1 MTLLGALR
9 PVMGGSR
16 SGGPSGRGLRA
27 RLRRV
32 IAAVL
37 GAVVAAGTAALPTL
51 PPAAVAAGGAAAAVV
66 AASVAAA
73 VPANAATSPP
83 VLVLLQNGETT
94 APETTVLQAAG
105 YTVTQATPSVWEGMS
120 ASQFEQY
127 AALVIGDPSS
137 GGSCSALTPTTAT
150 SGSDAIGTA
159 WQGAVSGNLA
169 VIGTAPARPGGSAAG
184 SLISDSVGYA
194 AAKYNSAASGTS
206 SSGTGLYVSLN
217 CEYSG
222 AAAGTS
228 VPLLNGVQGIGAAG
242 GVSVQGGL
250 ACSDPGTVN
259 RWEAAAPGTFGGF
272 TSADLAA
279 SAWPSS
285 CPVEEAFGRW
295 PAEFTPVAYD
305 GASDATANFTA
316 SDGQDGQPYILLGA
330 PVSTATAAL
339 AQSTGGEVPA
349 GTTAGGGANPAAP
362 GVQQAIAAGSVNT
375 ENGDFTQSSADVSI
389 PGFGPGLDF
398 TRTYDADAAKQET
411 AAGTPGAMGYGW
423 TDNWAST
430 LTKAEAAPGDIY
442 GIDGQASGNGNGGP
456 GPQSVLYT
464 PYGVY
469 TDGSGNVYIAD
480 TMDNR
485 VQEVAAATGTQWG
498 ISMTAGDIYTV
509 AGSATGQ
516 SGASANGTPAA
527 QSLLNEPDGVAVN
540 SSGLYISDWNCRVA
554 EIAATTGTQWGIA
567 MTAGDMYVIAGQT
580 GTCGT
585 GADNEPATKSDL
597 DEPGSLHFGAGSHAG
612 DLYIA
617 DTDNNRIQ
625 EIASANE
632 TEWGQSMTAGDVYTV
647 AGSATGM
654 FGDSAAG
661 RAATSALLDSPQGIS
676 LDSAGNLY
684 VADALNDRILEIPAA
699 TGSQWNQSMTKY
711 DIYDVAGV
719 NGSSGVGGD
728 NTIASQSDL
737 DHPTSVMAWSGN
749 LYIADTYNNRVQEV
763 AGSAHT
769 EFGQSMTADDVYTVA
784 GSAAGTAGTSG
795 NGGAATSALL
805 DWPSAV
811 WLDGSGDLYIAEA
824 NGEDVREVSAAT
836 SDISDVAG
844 NGDTGVLDAG
854 DGGAAVDAGLSNTG
868 GIASDAHGDIFIAD
882 SWNFRVQ
889 EVATYNH
896 TQFGIAMTG
905 GDVYTVA
912 GSAKGY
918 YGDSGDG
925 GPATSALLSV
935 PESVVVDSAGNLYI
949 SDSASNQVR
958 EVSAATGYI
967 STIAGSTAGTSG
979 DSGNGGPAASALLD
993 EPTGVTVDGAGDV
1006 FLTEQGS
1013 NQVQEI
1019 PAASGT
1025 YYGIAMTKGDIYIVA
1040 GNSAGTSGDSG
1051 DGAKATSA
1059 LLDEPGGLAVDTAG
1073 DIYISD
1079 SGNSQI
1085 REIAATSHVQWGQ
1098 SMTAGDIYTVAGSTA
1113 GTSGDSGDGGPAASA
1128 LLAGPTAALWSGNYP
1143 QQLAV
1148 DAAGD
1153 LFITDLSNNKV
1164 REIAA
1169 ANGVQWGQSMSAGD
1183 IYDVAGSE
1191 AGTAGSS
1198 GNGGS
1203 AVSAQLDD
1211 PAGVVT
1217 DPAGNLYVASDG
1229 RVQEVPATAYLS
1241 IPAAP
1246 GQTSSLYPAPGGET
1260 VTQPGGAQVTFYG
1273 QVSGIC
1279 AAPYVTAGQYCVL
1292 PQDQGATLDY
1302 DSEYGSSNFTPSPG
1316 ADTYVYAWTGQLA
1329 EVYDPAGDA
1338 LTITYDTPAPGSGD
1352 CPSSATSCQTVTA
1365 ASGRALVI
1373 GSNSNGL
1380 ITSVTDPMGRTWT
1393 YAYNSSEQ
1401 LTSATDPMGHVT
1413 SYTYGEGS
1421 TGNPL
1426 LASALLTVTGP
1437 NAQPGGP
1444 DAGDAT
1450 VNVYD
1455 ATGRVISQTDPM
1467 GFKTTLN
1474 YCVNAVAGNCLD
1486 PATGTGD
1493 VTVADPDGNSTVY
1506 DYDQGTVA
1514 AESQWTGTTLTS
1526 EQDDIPDT
1534 TAASTANPSG
1544 GSLLDSTSMDG
1555 DGNTVTTTY
1564 NADGD
1569 PTSSTSPSPVSGT
1582 AVTTAAYTSGNQED
1596 CSGDALAA
1604 STATCAQDPGPTPV
1618 APGGVITPPA
1628 AAPPEGLTY
1637 ALFDTD
1643 GNQLYSTTGVY
1654 PPGSTTV
1661 SYLKTA
1667 YNLFN
1672 GNTVTLNGTTDSCA
1686 ATAPSPSLPCATI
1699 NADGVVIQLA
1709 YDSAGDL
1716 TSSSTADGNG
1726 SQDAVATAVYDADG
1740 ESISATAPDGNV
1752 PGADAGNYSTVT
1764 VWNADGEQT
1773 SSTQAGGS
1781 GATVTPRVTSYGYD
1795 ADGNRTTVTDA
1806 RGYVTT
1812 TAYNPDDEATLLTD
1826 PDGDATLTCYD
1837 GDGNAVQ
1844 TVPPAGVA
1852 AASLTAAS
1860 CPTAYPAG
1868 YSDRLA
1874 ADATVTT
1881 WNALGKQTQVTA
1893 PAPAGQSGY
1902 ETTTYSY
1909 DANGNLAQSTA
1920 PSATDDGPDQVTVDT
1935 YNSAEQLASQTTGYG
1950 TTAAA
1955 TTTYCYDPGG
1965 AKTAV
1970 VAPDGN
1976 ASGTAACQTG
1986 YPWTVSASAY
1996 PAQAAYQT
2004 TYSYDS
2010 AGDRVATTTPAT
2022 AAAPAGAT
2030 TTATYDPAGNVLTS
2044 TDPDGVTTTFTYTP
2058 GGQPATVS
2066 YSGSAAAP
2074 VTYTYDADGNI
2085 TGTSDA
2091 TGTSAYQYDPFG
2103 ELTGSTSGSNESVAF
2118 SYNVDGEATAITYP
2132 LPAAAT
2138 WAKSDSVSYGYNNAD
2153 QLTSFTDFN
2162 GNTTSITSTADGLP
2176 AVEKLGNTGDT
2187 ITASYDSTDSPSAI
2201 SLANSASTLQSF
2213 SYDDAPAGNIL
2224 TETDTP
2230 SSATSPASYGYDGKG
2245 RVTSETVGSQAPKD
2259 YGYDASGNL
2268 TALPSGGTGTYD
2280 HDAELTTASQ
2290 SGLTTSYTY
2299 SAEGERLSAT
2309 QGSSTTASATW
2320 NGAQELTGYDD
2331 DAAQMSGATYQG
2343 NGLRASATFTP
2354 AGGSSVTENYLWA
2367 GETLLMDSVN
2377 AYIYGES
2384 RTNPAEQVNLATG
2397 TVTYLVTDSLG
2408 SVRGTVNSSGALTGT
2423 TSYDAW
2429 GNPQTSGGLTA
2440 TTPFGF
2446 AGGYTDPDGLIYL
2459 VNRYYDPAT
2468 GQFMSVDPD
2477 LAQTQQPYQ
2486 YTGDNPVNETDPT
2499 GDSSGVT
2506 ENTYYLNNCHVP
2518 SCTPNGCTEP
2528 EGSVSYQS
2536 PFDVSGTGCS
2546 LVASEAQDAITLD
2559 VEGGTK
2565 SDLKDGIALFSMDP
2579 AACAGATGALQG
2591 DPTPTFADCID
2602 PQETI
2607 GSFTTSSLEFLKELL
2622 GAGDSGSEGSAG
2634 SKSQDVLWIAKQCF
2648 ASTLTKHCT
2657 WYMSGAYTLFVI
2669 GALSDAIE
2677 GGQTCSEIA
2686 EMLPA
2691 VGDAIGAACMVF
2703 TFGAMGVRAWY
2714 QSALNASGGL
2724 GTHTTVWYFRVAW
2737 WWFGVHYSSWVPD
2750 WFWIYPNPNN

>member
-37 GAVVAAGTAALPTL
+37 GAVVAAGTAL
-51 PPAAVAAGGAAAAVV
+51 PPAAVAAGGAAAAGAV

-73 VPANAATSPP
+73 APANAATSPP

-423 TDNWAST
+423 TDNWATT

-442 GIDGQASGNGNGGP
+442 GIDGQGTSDGDGGP
-456 GPQSVLYT
+456 GVQSLLDT
-464 PYGVY
+464 PSGGY
-469 TDGSGNVYIAD
+469 TDSSGNVYIAD
-480 TMDNR
+480 EGDNR
-485 VQEVAAATGTQWG
+485 VQEIPAASGTQWG
-498 ISMTAGDIYTV
+498 ISMTAGDVYTV
-509 AGSATGQ
+509 AGSAAGQ
-516 SGASANGTPAA
+516 SGTSANGTPAA
-527 QSLLNEPDGVAVN
+527 QSLLYSPEAVIAN
-540 SSGLYISDWNCRVA
+540 SSGLYIADTGNCRVT
-554 EIAATTGTQWGIA
+554 EVAAATGTQWGIA

-585 GADNEPATKSDL
+585 GADRVTAAKSDL
-597 DEPGSLHFGAGSHAG
+597 SQPWGLAFGAGSEAG

-617 DTDNNRIQ
+617 DGGNNRVQ

-632 TEWGQSMTAGDVYTV
+632 TEWGQTMTAGDVYTV
-647 AGSATGM
+647 AGSAAGT
-654 FGDSAAG
+654 FGSSAPG
-661 RAATSALLDSPQGIS
+661 SAATSTLLGGPSGIS
-676 LDSAGNLY
+676 VDSA
-684 VADALNDRILEIPAA
+684 
-699 TGSQWNQSMTKY
+699 
-711 DIYDVAGV
+711 
-719 NGSSGVGGD
+719 
-728 NTIASQSDL
+728 
-737 DHPTSVMAWSGN
+737 GN
-749 LYIADTYNNRVQEV
+749 LYIADTSNERVLEVPAATGRQWNQSMTRYDAYLVAGVSGSWGVGGDNKLATQSDLNTPASVQARNGNLYIADSLNNRVQEV
-763 AGSAHT
+763 AGSTHT

-784 GSAAGTAGTSG
+784 GSVAGTSG
-795 NGGAATSALL
+795 DSSNGGAATSALL
-805 DWPSAV
+805 DDIGEA
-811 WLDGSGDLYIAEA
+811 WLDSSGDLYVADQLNSE
-824 NGEDVREVSAAT
+824 VREVSAT
-836 SDISDVAG
+836 TYDISNVAG
-844 NGDTGVLDAG
+844 NGDTGVHDVGSGGPADDAG
-854 DGGAAVDAGLSNTG
+854 VRTAE
-868 GIASDAHGDIFIAD
+868 GIASDSHGDIFIAD
-882 SWNFRVQ
+882 MGNNRIQ
-889 EVATYNH
+889 EIAAYNH
-896 TQFGIAMTG
+896 TQFGIAMIA

-912 GSAKGY
+912 GSVTGQP
-918 YGDSGDG
+918 GDTGDG
-925 GPATSALLSV
+925 GLATSALLSL
-935 PESVVVDSAGNLYI
+935 PDSAAVDSSGNLYI
-949 SDSASNQVR
+949 ADSSDNQVR
-958 EVSAATGYI
+958 EVSAATGDI

-979 DSGNGGPAASALLD
+979 DSGDGGPATSALID
-993 EPTGVTVDGAGDV
+993 EPSGVAVDAAGDV
-1006 FLTEQGS
+1006 FVTEEGG

-1025 YYGIAMTKGDIYIVA
+1025 YYGIAMTKGDIYTIA
-1040 GNSAGTSGDSG
+1040 GSAAGTSGDSG
-1051 DGAKATSA
+1051 DGGSATSS
-1059 LLDEPGGLAVDTAG
+1059 LLNEPGGLAVDTAG

-1079 SGNSQI
+1079 SGNSQV
-1085 REIAATSHVQWGQ
+1085 REIAATSHTQWGL
-1098 SMTAGDIYTVAGSTA
+1098 SMTAGDIYTIAGSAA
-1113 GTSGDSGDGGPAASA
+1113 GASGDSGDGGPAASA
-1128 LLAGPTAALWSGNYP
+1128 LLGGPAEAPGDAGWVTGIYP

-1153 LFITDLSNNKV
+1153 LYITDVSNNKV
-1164 REIAA
+1164 REVAA
-1169 ANGVQWGQSMSAGD
+1169 ANGTQWGQSMTAGD

-1191 AGTAGSS
+1191 AGAAGSS
-1198 GNGGS
+1198 GNGGPATS
-1203 AVSAQLDD
+1203 ALLDD
-1211 PAGVVT
+1211 VDGVVT
-1217 DPAGNLYVASDG
+1217 DPAGNLYIADADQ
-1229 RVQEVPATAYLS
+1229 VQEVLVSAGPS

-1246 GQTSSLYPAPGGET
+1246 GQTSSLYPAPGAET
-1260 VTQPGGAQVTFYG
+1260 ITQPGGAQITFYG

-1292 PQDQGATLDY
+1292 PQDQGATLTY
-1302 DSEYGSSNFTPSPG
+1302 DPYYGSSNFTPSPG

-1329 EVYDPAGDA
+1329 RVTDLAGDTLA
-1338 LTITYDTPAPGSGD
+1338 ITYDSPAPGSGD

-1365 ASGRALVI
+1365 ASGRAMVM

-1380 ITSVTDPMGRTWT
+1380 VTSVTDPMGRTWT

-1401 LTSATDPMGHVT
+1401 LTSATDPLGHVT

-1426 LASALLTVTGP
+1426 LASALLTVTSP

-1474 YCVNAVAGNCLD
+1474 YCVNATAGNCLD

-1493 VTVADPDGNSTVY
+1493 VTVDDPDGNSTVY

-1555 DGNTVTTTY
+1555 NGNTVSTTY

-1582 AVTTAAYTSGNQED
+1582 AVTTAAYTSDNQED

-1604 STATCAQDPGPTPV
+1604 STATCTQDPGPTPA
-1618 APGGVITPPA
+1618 APGGVITPPS

-1637 ALFDTD
+1637 ALFDTN
-1643 GNQLYSTTGVY
+1643 GNQLYITTGVY

-1667 YNLFN
+1667 YQLFN

-1686 ATAPSPSLPCATI
+1686 ATSPSPSLPCATI
-1699 NADGVVIQLA
+1699 NGDGVVTQLA

-1716 TSSSTADGNG
+1716 TSSSAPDGVG
-1726 SQDAVATAVYDADG
+1726 SQDAVTTAAYDGDG
-1740 ESISATAPDGNV
+1740 EPLSATAPDGNIS
-1752 PGADAGNYSTVT
+1752 GANVGNYTT
-1764 VWNADGEQT
+1764 TTAYNADGEQT

-1812 TAYNPDDEATLLTD
+1812 AAYNADDEATLVTN
-1826 PDGDATLTCYD
+1826 PDGDAALTCYD
-1837 GDGNAVQ
+1837 GDGNTVQ
-1844 TVPPAGVA
+1844 TVPPTGVA
-1852 AASLTAAS
+1852 AGSLTPAS

-1874 ADATVTT
+1874 ADAIVTT
-1881 WNALGKQTQVTA
+1881 YNVLGQRTQVTT

-1902 ETTTYSY
+1902 ETTTYAY
-1909 DANGNLAQSTA
+1909 DGNGNLTQTSA
-1920 PSATDDGPDQVTVDT
+1920 PPATSGGPEQVTVDT
-1935 YNSAEQLASQTTGYG
+1935 YNSAGQLASQTTGYG
-1950 TTAAA
+1950 TAAA
-1955 TTTYCYDPGG
+1955 GTTTYCYDPEGD
-1965 AKTAV
+1965 KTAV
-1970 VAPDGN
+1970 VVPDGN
-1976 ASGTAACQTG
+1976 TSGTAACQTAS
-1986 YPWTVSASAY
+1986 PWTVSASAY

-2010 AGDRVATTTPAT
+2010 AGDKVSTTTPAT
-2022 AAAPAGAT
+2022 AAAPNGAT
-2030 TTATYDPAGNVLTS
+2030 TTSTYDPAGNLLTS
-2044 TDPDGVTTTFTYTP
+2044 TDPDGVTATLTYTQA
-2058 GGQPATVS
+2058 GQPATLS
-2066 YSGSAAAP
+2066 YSGSAAHS
-2074 VTYTYDADGNI
+2074 VTYTFDADGNM
-2085 TGTSDA
+2085 TGTTDA

-2103 ELTGSTSGSNESVAF
+2103 ELTSSTDGSNESIAY
-2118 SYNVDGEATAITYP
+2118 SYNADGDATGITYP

-2138 WAKSDSVSYGYNNAD
+2138 WAKSDSVSYGYDNAD
-2153 QLTSFTDFN
+2153 LLTSFTDFN
-2162 GNTTSITSTADGLP
+2162 GNTTTVTDTADGLP
-2176 AVEKLGNTGDT
+2176 AIQRLGSTGDT
-2187 ITASYDSTDSPSAI
+2187 ITTAYDSADTPSAI

-2213 SYDDAPAGNIL
+2213 TYSDAPAGDIL

-2230 SSATSPASYGYDGKG
+2230 SSATSPASYGYDAKG
-2245 RVTSETVGSQAPKD
+2245 RVTFDTMGSQTPKD
-2259 YGYDASGNL
+2259 YGYDASGDL

-2280 HDAELTTASQ
+2280 HDAELTSAVQ
-2290 SGLTTSYTY
+2290 SGVTTSYTY
-2299 SAEGERLSAT
+2299 SADGERLSAA
-2309 QGSSTTASATW
+2309 QGSTTVASASW

-2331 DAAQMSGATYQG
+2331 SAAQMSGATYG
-2343 NGLRASATFTP
+2343 GDGLRASATFTP
-2354 AGGSSVTENYLWA
+2354 AGGSAVTQNYLWA
-2367 GETLLMDSVN
+2367 GESLLMDSVN
-2377 AYIYGES
+2377 AYIYSES
-2384 RTNPAEQVNLATG
+2384 RTTPAEQVNLATG

-2429 GNPQTSGGLTA
+2429 GNPQTTGGLTTA
-2440 TTPFGF
+2440 TPFGF
-2446 AGGYTDPDGLIYL
+2446 TGGYTDPDGLVYL
-2459 VNRYYDPAT
+2459 INRYYDPAT

-2486 YTGDNPVNETDPT
+2486 YAAGNPVNETDPT
-2499 GDSSGVT
+2499 GDSVT

-2518 SCTPNGCTEP
+2518 SCTPSGGCTEP
-2528 EGSVSYQS
+2528 DGSVSYQS
-2536 PFDVSGTGCS
+2536 PFDVSGTGCN
-2546 LVASEAQDAITLD
+2546 LVASEEQDAITLD
-2559 VEGGTK
+2559 IEAKNANSFNDAVKLYSLDPAGCGGT
-2565 SDLKDGIALFSMDP
+2565 F
-2579 AACAGATGALQG
+2579 AG
-2591 DPTPTFADCID
+2591 CID
-2602 PQETI
+2602 PQETA
-2607 GSFTTSSLEFLKELL
+2607 GGNGFTSSSLETLALL
-2622 GAGDSGSEGSAG
+2622 LSGKSTGSSSPSDDAALVREILGVSVTASFCNKNGWGTGYCDYSFNEAETEALVNLLDMIEQADVDSDEAASA
-2634 SKSQDVLWIAKQCF
+2634 
-2648 ASTLTKHCT
+2648 
-2657 WYMSGAYTLFVI
+2657 
-2669 GALSDAIE
+2669 
-2677 GGQTCSEIA
+2677 
-2686 EMLPA
+2686 LPSWFNILLM
-2691 VGDAIGAACMVF
+2691 VGAIGLDGLISSIEMKDAA
-2703 TFGAMGVRAWY
+2703 
-2714 QSALNASGGL
+2714 GGYT
-2724 GTHTTVWYFRVAW
+2724 GIYFHVDY
-2737 WWFGVHYSSWVPD
+2737 FLWVPYGLWYRSNSFLPMV
-2750 WFWIYPNPNN
+2750 WFPGK